1 MKRNMNEFQLIQTYF
16 NRADLAFPHPH
27 IIESIGD
34 DCAELSI
41 PSGQNLVASID
52 TLVEG
57 VHFPK
62 GANPYDIATRSL
74 CVSLSDLAAMG
85 AMPIGFTLA
94 ITLPS
99 LEESWIKEF
108 SSGLIEI
115 AKQFQCPLFGGDTT
129 KGPLL
134 VISIQ
139 VHGSVTEGRSLK
151 RSGAQ
156 VGDKVYV
163 TGNLGD
169 GAGALPLVLENPQL
183 NKGLA
188 QQFYKPL
195 PQIEFAQSIVGT
207 VTSALDVSDG
217 LVQDLGHICKASN
230 VGMNINSKRIPLSEL
245 LIETY
250 GQTQALQYALSG
262 GDDYQLA
269 YTAPYCDKGICVGE
283 VVEGD
288 KVLIDGS
295 EPSMKGYHHF

>member
-1 MKRNMNEFQLIQTYF
+1 MNEFQLIQTYF

-41 PSGQNLVASID
+41 PSGQNLVTSID
-52 TLVEG
+52 TLVEA

-108 SSGLIEI
+108 SSGLAEI

-139 VHGSVTEGRSLK
+139 VHGSVSKGYSLK

-195 PQIEFAQSIVGT
+195 PQIQYAQSVAEYASSG
-207 VTSALDVSDG
+207 LDISDG
-217 LVQDLGHICKASN
+217 LIQDLGHICKASN
-230 VGMNINSKRIPLSEL
+230 VGMKLHSKLIPLSDL

-250 GQTQALQYALSG
+250 GRSQALQYALSG

-269 YTAPYCDKGICVGE
+269 YTSTECDKGICIGE

-288 KVLIDGS
+288 RVIVNGS
-295 EPSMKGYHHF
+295 EPSLKGYQHF